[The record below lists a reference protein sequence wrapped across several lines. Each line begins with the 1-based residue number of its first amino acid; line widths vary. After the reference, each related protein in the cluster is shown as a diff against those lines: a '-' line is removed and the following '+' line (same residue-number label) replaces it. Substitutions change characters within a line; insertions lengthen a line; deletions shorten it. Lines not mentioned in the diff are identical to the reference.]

1 MGGAANLVAAAAALT
16 AVLAE
21 NQSPEE
27 LSLLGNLL
35 MMVGQ
40 NLATM
45 AELKSQQG
53 LAEP

>member
-1 MGGAANLVAAAAALT
+1 MNCAESAVVAAAALSAAL
-16 AVLAE
+16 AKGRSA
-21 NQSPEE
+21 EE

-45 AELKSQQG
+45 VEIQSIQG
-53 LAEP
+53 E

>member
-1 MGGAANLVAAAAALT
+1 MNCAESAVVAAAALSAAL
-16 AVLAE
+16 AKGR
-21 NQSPEE
+21 SIEE

-45 AELKSQQG
+45 AEIQSIQS
-53 LAEP
+53 E